1 LLSEV
6 AMSARIDTVAPSLSV
21 TSAALAAPM
30 RLASID
36 ALRGLVMVLMA
47 LDHVRDFFSD
57 ARFDPL
63 DLSQTTPALFLT
75 RWVTHLCA
83 PTFIFLAGVSAYQ
96 LSLRVTPAEL
106 SRFLVTRGLW
116 LILLE
121 FTLVQFAWTFNF
133 RYDSGL
139 FLQVIWTIGVSMIV
153 LAALARLSIAAI
165 ATIGVASIAGHNL
178 LDGIAAEQLGA
189 WAPLWS
195 VLHVAG
201 PAPHMWV
208 LYPLIPW
215 VGVMALGFAMGR
227 MFRLEPAQRRGLL
240 VLLGLACLLAFVLG
254 RAANAYGDPQSWIV
268 QTDAMLTLLSFV
280 NVQKYPPSLLF
291 LLLMLGGGFLLLAA
305 FESARGRLPGILRT
319 FGQVPLCFYVLHITL
334 AHCAAAVIGSD
345 TGFRLPVVYLVW
357 LLVLLALYPACRW
370 FAGIK
375 RRRSQW
381 WLSYL

>member
-1 LLSEV
+1 
-6 AMSARIDTVAPSLSV
+6 MSARIDTVASSLSLG
-21 TSAALAAPM
+21 SAASAVTAAPA

-47 LDHVRDFFSD
+47 LDHVRDFFGN
-57 ARFDPL
+57 ARFDPV
-63 DLSQTTPALFLT
+63 DLSQTTSALFLT

-83 PTFIFLAGVSAYQ
+83 PTFIFLAGVSAYL
-96 LSLRVTPAEL
+96 LSLRVTPAQL
-106 SRFLVTRGLW
+106 RRFLVTRGLW

-121 FTLVQFAWTFNF
+121 VTIVQFAWTFDF
-133 RYDSGL
+133 RYESGV
-139 FLQVIWTIGVSMIV
+139 FLQVIWAIGISMIV
-153 LAALARLSIAAI
+153 LAALARLSLAAI
-165 ATIGVASIAGHNL
+165 ATIGVALIAGHNL
-178 LDGIAAEQLGA
+178 LDGIAADELGA

-227 MFRLEPAQRRGLL
+227 MFRLEPAQRRALL
-240 VLLGLACLLAFVLG
+240 IRLGIACMVAFVLL
-254 RAANAYGDPQSWIV
+254 RVANAYGDPQSWSV
-268 QTDAMLTLLSFV
+268 QADAMRTLLSFV

-291 LLLMLGGGFLLLAA
+291 LLVMLGGAFLLLAA
-305 FESARGRLPGILRT
+305 FEAARGRLVAILRT
-319 FGQVPLCFYVLHITL
+319 FGRVPLFFYVLHIAV
-334 AHCAAAVIGSD
+334 AHFAANVIGAAA
-345 TGFRLPVVYLVW
+345 GFQLPIVYLAW

-375 RRRSQW
+375 SRRADW